1 MKFLKGRLTF
11 HEENGDF
18 GVAGIDCKTLDEKI
32 YACICKLK
40 DYEDLGFHPS
50 ELELI
55 LRMYDDL
62 VERQDKLLSEIAR
75 IKHSNKLLENELRSY
90 RKAQPCTCPE
100 CHKPNFRNDKFCSYC
115 GNKL

>member
-75 IKHSNKLLENELRSY
+75 IKHSNKLLENELRSC
-90 RKAQPCTCPE
+90 RKQSNVWVPVSEP
-100 CHKPNFRNDKFCSYC
+100 KDKDN
-115 GNKL
+115 GKT